1 MDIHVTSQVLSAM
14 EAAARASHP
23 REACGILLGH
33 NGDGR
38 ERITAFIE
46 AANVHQNP
54 EGHFEIDPQA
64 LIGAYRAERSGGPKV
79 LGYFHSHPTG
89 DPRPSATDAAMSAG
103 DRKIW
108 AIAAGGD
115 LLFWR
120 DDPDQFYALSYAV
133 IGR

>member
-14 EAAARASHP
+14 GAAARAAHP

-33 NGDGR
+33 NEDGR
-38 ERITAFIE
+38 ERITAFTE
-46 AANVHQNP
+46 AANVHRSP
-54 EGHFEIDPQA
+54 EAHFEIHPQA
-64 LIGAYRAERSGGPKV
+64 LIDAYRTERSGGPRV

-103 DRKIW
+103 DGKIW

-115 LLFWR
+115 LRFWR
-120 DDPDQFYALSYAV
+120 DDPDRFYALSYAV